1 MKRINLIFWLL
12 VLYSAS
18 LTAQSFK
25 VVGYLPSYRSNL
37 KIEYNKLTH
46 LCLSFVNPSNS
57 EGTLTHNFSNLSTIV
72 TKAHEEN
79 VKILISIGGGG
90 LSSEMEENYSTLMKL
105 DNRADFITKLL
116 DFLKDNKL
124 DGLDVDLEGDLVLN
138 TNYNDF
144 VIALGDSIKSRN
156 SDYLLT
162 AAYTT
167 WNADNVSDK
176 ALTTFDF
183 INSMSYD
190 ACGPTWGVKG
200 CNHST
205 YDRAKSDQSYWVSK
219 RNIDKSRFILGVP
232 FYGIDW
238 NTNEYITYSQVLSTY
253 PNDIDNDTANDGKVV
268 YNGKQ
273 TIQKKTQFALK
284 NGGGIMIWEIG
295 QDAIGNTNSL
305 LNVIHNQVLLP
316 ITKKQSSI
324 FELYPN
330 PASNHLLC
338 QLKIQDSVQII
349 ITDILGKQ
357 IYNEVVLTNKTIDLT
372 SFEEGI
378 YIVHVYSKNQQ
389 QTQKIRVVKG

>member
-12 VLYSAS
+12 VLYSTC

-25 VVGYLPSYRSNL
+25 VVGYLPSYRSNIT
-37 KIEYNKLTH
+37 IEYEKFTHINFSFANPSDSTGKLTH
-46 LCLSFVNPSNS
+46 S
-57 EGTLTHNFSNLSTIV
+57 FSNLSTIV
-72 TKAHEEN
+72 TKAHEKE
-79 VKILISIGGGG
+79 VKVLMSIGGGG
-90 LSSEMEENYSTLMKL
+90 LSSTTESYYLILMKSY
-105 DNRADFITKLL
+105 NREAFITKLL
-116 DFLKDNKL
+116 DFVKDNNL
-124 DGLDVDLEGDLVLN
+124 DGLDIDLEGDLVSS

-144 VIALGDSIKSRN
+144 IIQLGDSIKARN

-176 ALTTFDF
+176 AIATFDF

-190 ACGPTWGVKG
+190 VCGPNWGTKG
-200 CNHST
+200 CNHSP
-205 YDRAKSDQSYWVSK
+205 YSRAESDQKYWVSK
-219 RNIDKSRFILGVP
+219 RKIDKSRFILGVP

-238 NTNEYITYSQVLSTY
+238 NTNKYITYSQILSKY
-253 PNDIDNDTANDGKVV
+253 PNDIDNDEANGRKVI
-268 YNGKQ
+268 YNGKK

-295 QDAIGNTNSL
+295 QDAVGNANSL
-305 LNVIHNQVLLP
+305 LNVIHNEVLSP
-316 ITKKQSSI
+316 IEKEEASI

-330 PASNHLLC
+330 PANHQLFC
-338 QLKIQDSVQII
+338 QLKIDDSAEIV
-349 ITDILGKQ
+349 ITDILGRE
-357 IYNEVVLTNKTIDLT
+357 IYKDVVLTNKIIDLT